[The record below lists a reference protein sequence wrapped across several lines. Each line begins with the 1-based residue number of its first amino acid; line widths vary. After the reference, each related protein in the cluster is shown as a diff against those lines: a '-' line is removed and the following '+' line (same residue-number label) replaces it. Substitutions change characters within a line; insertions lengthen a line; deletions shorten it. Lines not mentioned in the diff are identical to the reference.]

1 MYLRTFK
8 SEDLTFRGTIEF
20 RSSCCQPISDVMT
33 VAAFHTGL
41 LDKTDELMGL
51 IKNDRSLYNNGY
63 NAVELRRQLVCRV
76 KPAYIDMDGLYAL
89 AKQILDLCKQGL
101 IERGCGEEIYLSPL
115 YERIKNR
122 TNPALTM
129 LYQLENGTHID
140 NIIME
145 YGR

>member
-1 MYLRTFK
+1 
-8 SEDLTFRGTIEF
+8 
-20 RSSCCQPISDVMT
+20 
-33 VAAFHTGL
+33 
-41 LDKTDELMGL
+41 
-51 IKNDRSLYNNGY
+51 
-63 NAVELRRQLVCRV
+63 
-76 KPAYIDMDGLYAL
+76 MDGLYAL